1 VAALPKRKWREF
13 LLVAAFAV
21 AGFSFLAYSWRE
33 AGIALVTG
41 QQEIT
46 PEALFQSRFEDL
58 DGNLHSFSEWHGK
71 VLVVNFWATW
81 CHPCRLE
88 IPEFIQLQNKYRGQG
103 LVFVG
108 LALDQKDK
116 VRQFVGELAVNY
128 PILLGDLG
136 GMELARKMGNG
147 IGNLPYTVVFD
158 RNGNL
163 VATKLGAT
171 TGTQMET
178 LIKPLL

>member
-1 VAALPKRKWREF
+1 MVAALAISG
-13 LLVAAFAV
+13 LT
-21 AGFSFLAYSWRE
+21 FLAYSWRE

-46 PEALFQSRFEDL
+46 PDALFQSRFDDL
-58 DGNLHSFSEWHGK
+58 DGQSHSLSEWQGK

-88 IPEFIQLQNKYRGQG
+88 IPEFIQLQNKYRQQG

-116 VRQFVGELAVNY
+116 VRSFVGEIGVNY

-136 GMELARKMGNG
+136 GMDLARKMGNG

-158 RNGNL
+158 RSGKL
-163 VATKLGAT
+163 VATKLGVT
-171 TGTQMET
+171 TATQMEA
-178 LIKPLL
+178 LIAPLL